1 MSNRACP
8 KCDSE
13 NPESARFCLRC
24 HMTLQFACPACHHAQ
39 SHGGCC
45 EKCGV
50 DFLKYLTI
58 MQFQM
63 ESQVRREREQ
73 AEMRHVLLK
82 QALLLPV
89 TGGWSLL
96 KYLKSAW
103 RGE

>member
-1 MSNRACP
+1 M
-8 KCDSE
+8 
-13 NPESARFCLRC
+13 
-24 HMTLQFACPACHHAQ
+24 
-39 SHGGCC
+39 
-45 EKCGV
+45 
-50 DFLKYLTI
+50 KYLTI